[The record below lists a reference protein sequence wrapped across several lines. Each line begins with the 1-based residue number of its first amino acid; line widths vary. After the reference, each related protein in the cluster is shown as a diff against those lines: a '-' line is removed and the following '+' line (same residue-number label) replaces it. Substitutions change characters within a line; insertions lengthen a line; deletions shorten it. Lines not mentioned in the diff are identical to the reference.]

1 MLCTVKQC
9 LSEFR
14 LCSALAVMPRLGPIQ
29 KLPPHTVVI
38 VQESRL
44 GKVMDCNPRGRL
56 AAGLSTASK
65 PIPTQ
70 GLCRLYEELARE
82 SSQEG
87 QETTSRK
94 LLLQNWPDLGRPA
107 SFNHPIS
114 MHRTQ
119 SLQNATCTF
128 CRILAICWGPVPTP
142 SWPIPGL

>member
-56 AAGLSTASK
+56 AAGLSTAST

-70 GLCRLYEELARE
+70 RLCRFYGELARE
-82 SSQEG
+82 SLQEG

-94 LLLQNWPDLGRPA
+94 QFLQNWPDVGRQA
-107 SFNHPIS
+107 SVNDPFS
-114 MHRTQ
+114 RHRTQ
-119 SLQNATCTF
+119 SLQNATFTF
-128 CRILAICWGPVPTP
+128 CKVLAICWSPVPTP